1 MSHTKTF
8 RIEQFADLEKYF
20 RRNLMNCLSGYKSL
34 NLVGTMDAQRQTNL
48 APFSQVFHLGA
59 SPALMGMIIRPDS
72 VPRHTLQNI
81 EATGYYTLNH
91 VHSDFYQEAHQAAA
105 RYEGSEFE
113 AVGLDTLFSEGFPA
127 PYVKSS
133 PLKIGLKL
141 EEKHPLAIN
150 STIMLIGSVQEIII
164 QEDCVAEDGF
174 IDLEKLGTV
183 TCAGLDAY
191 YTGQKLGRLT
201 YPKPYKKPSLI

>member
-1 MSHTKTF
+1 MSTKIF
-8 RIEQFADLEKYF
+8 RVEEFAGLEKYF

-34 NLVGTMDAQRQTNL
+34 NLVGTINAQGQSNL

-59 SPALMGMIIRPDS
+59 TPALMGMIIRPDT

-81 EATGYYTLNH
+81 EDTGYYTLNH
-91 VHSDFYQEAHQAAA
+91 VHSEFYTEAHQTAA

-113 AVGLDTLFSEGFPA
+113 AVGLETTFSEHIPA
-127 PYVKSS
+127 PYVKKS

-150 STIMLIGSVQEIII
+150 GTIMIIGSVQEIRI
-164 QEDCVAEDGF
+164 QADCVGEDGF

-183 TCAGLDAY
+183 TCAGLDTY
-191 YTGQKLGRLT
+191 YLGQKIGRLT
-201 YPKPYKKPSLI
+201 YPKPDKKPSLL